1 MSELPAAAVR
11 SVPRPAA
18 DHVEVG
24 DEVAGAV
31 DHVLAAG
38 CVRVIQRRRE
48 MDDIARPAST
58 LPTSF
63 SSPDKNQ
70 KLFRKLL

>member
-1 MSELPAAAVR
+1 MTSIIRHELNDSPAAAVR

-38 CVRVIQRRRE
+38 RGG
-48 MDDIARPAST
+48 
-58 LPTSF
+58 
-63 SSPDKNQ
+63 
-70 KLFRKLL
+70 